1 MIITVS
7 TCSPCYNIIFSTIL
21 TLPDWPSHPRFKKNI
36 VKSRINLHKNVRIE
50 FYHLFHVIRCYWN
63 WIFCTEVEV
72 VFYYF
77 NFFLLIDCI
86 CKASISYLQMTWMF
100 LFTTVLMLWKDVCDY
115 EIVYKN
121 SIWKVLNFYNLI
133 IFILNCFHWKSK
145 WIEVYSF
152 FLL

>member
-1 MIITVS
+1 MIITVT

-115 EIVYKN
+115 EIVHKN
-121 SIWKVLNFYNLI
+121 SIWKILI
-133 IFILNCFHWKSK
+133 SII
-145 WIEVYSF
+145 
-152 FLL
+152 